1 MPPAVPPVSDEGEMM
16 TTTVSFD
23 EITKQLES
31 LELDVEELEAFSSA
45 GVELA
50 EVSTTGVPNILFAL
64 LVWTQLRRDGQPD
77 LSWEEAR
84 RTIRVSL
91 S

>member
-1 MPPAVPPVSDEGEMM
+1 MAD
-16 TTTVSFD
+16 TTVSFD
-23 EITKQLES
+23 EITKQLDE
-31 LELDVEELEAFSSA
+31 LKLDVEELEAFSSA

-50 EVSTTGVPNILFAL
+50 ELHATGVPNILFAL
-64 LVWTQLRRDGQPD
+64 LVWTRLRREGQPD

>member
-1 MPPAVPPVSDEGEMM
+1 MSS
-16 TTTVSFD
+16 TISFD
-23 EITKQLES
+23 EITKQLDE

-50 EVSTTGVPNILFAL
+50 EIGTTGVPNVLFAL
-64 LVWTQLRRDGQPD
+64 LVWVGLRRDGQPD

>member
-1 MPPAVPPVSDEGEMM
+1 MSS
-16 TTTVSFD
+16 TTISFD
-23 EITKQLES
+23 EITKQLET

-50 EVSTTGVPNILFAL
+50 EIGETGVPNVLFAL
-64 LVWTQLRRDGQPD
+64 LVWVGLRRDGQPE
-77 LSWEEAR
+77 LSWQEAR